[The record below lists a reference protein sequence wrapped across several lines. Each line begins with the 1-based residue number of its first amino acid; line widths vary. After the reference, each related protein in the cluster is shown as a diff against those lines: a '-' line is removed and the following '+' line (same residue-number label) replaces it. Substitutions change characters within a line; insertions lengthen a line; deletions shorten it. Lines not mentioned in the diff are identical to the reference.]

1 MGLKI
6 NIYAVDVYELSET
19 LAQFYYVVKPKSSKD
34 EENVISVYD
43 RNTLINIRAAI
54 NRHLADAHRN
64 IDTIGDKELK
74 KPVGY

>member
-54 NRHLADAHRN
+54 NRHLADTHRN
-64 IDTIGDKELK
+64 IDTVGDKEFK